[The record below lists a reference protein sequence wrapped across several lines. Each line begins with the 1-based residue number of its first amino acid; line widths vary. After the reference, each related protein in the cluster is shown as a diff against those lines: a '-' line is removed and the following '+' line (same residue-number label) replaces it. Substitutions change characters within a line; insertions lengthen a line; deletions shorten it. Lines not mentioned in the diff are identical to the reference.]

1 MAAAGTPHTFR
12 SHAHAPPRPCGYVYP
27 TTRATGVIN
36 EETLSA
42 VLSEFA
48 RTMAT
53 DFPIQ
58 KILDHLVER
67 IVEILP
73 ITSAGVTLHRRLYD
87 G

>member
-1 MAAAGTPHTFR
+1 
-12 SHAHAPPRPCGYVYP
+12 
-27 TTRATGVIN
+27 VIN